1 MAFVTSAPDETLRQL
16 QARLPLTGAG
26 RPVGIITLEDIVEQ
40 VRAVRCGAVRCGAVR
55 CGQHRATAE
64 AALRADPQRHCW
76 AGRLLV

>member
-40 VRAVRCGAVRCGAVR
+40 VRAVRADPRRHCCCAGR
-55 CGQHRATAE
+55 
-64 AALRADPQRHCW
+64 ALRAPT
-76 AGRLLV
+76 A